1 MQGNSAAAAP
11 PHEASSAAGP
21 GLPFPAAFGGTV
33 TAKAL
38 LCSCFLQF
46 LLVDR
51 LRVDTHCE
59 QILVTSSPFQTL

>member
-1 MQGNSAAAAP
+1 MQGNSSAAAP
-11 PHEASSAAGP
+11 PHEASSTAGP

-51 LRVDTHCE
+51 LRVDTD
-59 QILVTSSPFQTL
+59 